1 MSKIDTDSVPSNPST
16 RRQCLSGAAILLS
29 ALAAGS
35 KAWGTDQQALKSN
48 PHSVANEMRT
58 SLHQEVTL
66 KGQARRIYETLLSS
80 KDFSTFSGAPA
91 EIDATAGGAFSMFG
105 GMIVGRNVELV
116 PGQRIVQAW
125 RPTHWNPGVYSIVR
139 FDLKP
144 KSTETLVVLD
154 HTGFPEGEFEHLS
167 IGWKQHYWERL
178 MTFLA

>member
-1 MSKIDTDSVPSNPST
+1 MSNIPAGSVPSNPST
-16 RRQCLSGAAILLS
+16 RRQCLSGAAILLG

-35 KAWGTDQQALKSN
+35 KAWGTEQQTLKSS
-48 PHSVANEMRT
+48 PGSVANEMRT